1 MNANPALPPSP
12 YEWLDTEQAAAY
24 LGLSARQIRRARES
38 HRLAFTKL
46 GGQRVL
52 HSREMLDDFVRR
64 STVPA
69 ANPGAERSE

>member
-1 MNANPALPPSP
+1 MKTTSH
-12 YEWLDTEQAAAY
+12 YEWLDTEQAAVY
-24 LGLSARQIRRARES
+24 LGLSARQVRRARES
-38 HRLAFTKL
+38 KRLAFSKP

-52 HSREMLDDFVRR
+52 HTPEMLDDFVRR